1 MFVVNEDGKFI
12 LNGLYGSNVIMM
24 PSEQKTFIIAPEQ
37 YQQLLMGVNQSLHY
51 EMIGPNH
58 NPEDAVDFNYKLND
72 LTRFDFNASI
82 IDLDDFL
89 FRYEVKDLKGMI
101 YGWHLEEYK
110 TIEGFCETSVLDRWP
125 EAMQFLQDKQDCNVA
140 NSFLQSLEKMEN
152 LTYPFEKTYQDPL
165 KVCYSPKR
173 DTNGSIKME
182 QITLDLRKMFFQ
194 EDENNNLM
202 NDENIFRFGST
213 LPFMSIYVHQR
224 GQFIGRIG
232 KSVMNFN
239 SEDVTG
245 HCESTEDEENCRGT
259 KMEIDI
265 TQVTVLNSRHDSK
278 ISCNE
283 SLENE
288 DLKTLEYVMQEK
300 IGCSPMYWIGFAAS
314 KGIGGCT
321 KLNDYGILNN
331 ITTAFTNYNG
341 IQEAFEPP
349 CETMYV
355 ATNVKTQKGRSVQNK
370 VFDYRY
376 DEPKVKYG
384 KRELVPNITKT
395 GLYLDMTINMAAD
408 NFQNIVNQRGFTVEN
423 CWAGIGGFV
432 GIFVGMSLMQVPELI
447 IDFIGYFKQI
457 SLFK

>member
-1 MFVVNEDGKFI
+1 
-12 LNGLYGSNVIMM
+12 
-24 PSEQKTFIIAPEQ
+24 
-37 YQQLLMGVNQSLHY
+37 
-51 EMIGPNH
+51 
-58 NPEDAVDFNYKLND
+58 
-72 LTRFDFNASI
+72 
-82 IDLDDFL
+82 
-89 FRYEVKDLKGMI
+89 
-101 YGWHLEEYK
+101 
-110 TIEGFCETSVLDRWP
+110 
-125 EAMQFLQDKQDCNVA
+125 
-140 NSFLQSLEKMEN
+140 
-152 LTYPFEKTYQDPL
+152 
-165 KVCYSPKR
+165 
-173 DTNGSIKME
+173 ME

-194 EDENNNLM
+194 EDENNNLK

-245 HCESTEDEENCRGT
+245 HCKSIKDEDNCRGT

-300 IGCSPMYWIGFAAS
+300 IGCSPMYWKGFAAS

-331 ITTAFTNYNG
+331 ITTEFTNYNG

-384 KRELVPNITKT
+384 KHELVPSITKT

-423 CWAGIGGFV
+423 CWAGIGGKCECTLRKV
-432 GIFVGMSLMQVPELI
+432 MVHMVA
-447 IDFIGYFKQI
+447 
-457 SLFK
+457 